1 MGSCAISLNLCYK
14 SQFITI
20 ASKTK
25 ISYRNSKTASF
36 VSSIFPN
43 LIFCFSYFR
52 AAFETL
58 KLHHYND
65 GRKTEVDDPDY
76 GLNVPK
82 SSNADQSP
90 TPQGSKKIGKKY
102 AIKNMTSSLKIL
114 AALGGGGSITDEI
127 GNSFAQ
133 SRNYCYKKY
142 HYFITFFVIL

>member
-1 MGSCAISLNLCYK
+1 MTFAVTRGYFLGSCAISLNLCYK

-20 ASKTK
+20 AKTN
-25 ISYRNSKTASF
+25 ILYRNSKTASF

-65 GRKTEVDDPDY
+65 GRKTEVNDPDY

-102 AIKNMTSSLKIL
+102 EWVIVLHNHEIIVTKNIIISLHFLLFSNSIRRL
-114 AALGGGGSITDEI
+114 WPLGGT
-127 GNSFAQ
+127 
-133 SRNYCYKKY
+133 
-142 HYFITFFVIL
+142 

>member
-20 ASKTK
+20 AKTN
-25 ISYRNSKTASF
+25 ILHRNSKTASF

-58 KLHHYND
+58 KLVHHYND
-65 GRKTEVDDPDY
+65 GRKTEVNDPDY

-114 AALGGGGSITDEI
+114 AALGGG
-127 GNSFAQ
+127 A
-133 SRNYCYKKY
+133 
-142 HYFITFFVIL
+142 V